1 MSSYNFIS
9 LEVCYEIT
17 VSLKMK
23 AINLKKRFF
32 LTGNSQMKRSSLSAK
47 VRAEISTEA
56 KAPLD
61 WFSTGVVCLQSLPPG
76 AKWM

>member
-23 AINLKKRFF
+23 AINLKKSFF
-32 LTGNSQMKRSSLSAK
+32 FNGKLTDEEKLFVGKS
-47 VRAEISTEA
+47 
-56 KAPLD
+56 P
-61 WFSTGVVCLQSLPPG
+61 C
-76 AKWM
+76 